1 MSTQTLEKRK
11 TSTKATSSGDGDA
24 LNAIRQVSSAGRKR
38 RAQVWGLR
46 TFLIAAFF
54 GVWLFITGP
63 GGTSPLIL
71 PGPTAVFESMVDFVV
86 ETRTWRHAGI
96 TLFQILSA
104 FAIAATGGIVI
115 GFLLSRLTITSRAF
129 EVIFAWG
136 YMVPMAL
143 FYPLFLL
150 WLGVGM
156 ESKIFYAAVGGFFPI
171 AYNVMRGLRS
181 VDQRYLTVGKAFG
194 ASALAVDVVIKA
206 GAARPMILSGLR
218 IGLSIVM
225 ILVVLGELLGSN
237 AGLGYLIEASTSR
250 MQTADA
256 YGLALILLVIT
267 GTTQMTFERLL
278 RATATEK

>member
-1 MSTQTLEKRK
+1 MSGQALQERRS
-11 TSTKATSSGDGDA
+11 STKVNSSGDGDA
-24 LNAIRQVSSAGRKR
+24 LTAIRQVTSASRKR
-38 RAQVWGLR
+38 RAHVWGLR
-46 TFLIAAFF
+46 VLLIATFF
-54 GVWLFITGP
+54 GVWFYITGP

-71 PGPTAVFESMVDFVV
+71 PGPAAVIESVAGFVV
-86 ETRTWRHAGI
+86 ETRTWQHAGI

-104 FAIAATGGIVI
+104 FTLAATGGVVM
-115 GFLLSRLTITSRAF
+115 GFLLSRLSITSRAF

-181 VDQRYLTVGKAFG
+181 VDQRYLTVGRAFG
-194 ASALAVDVVIKA
+194 ASALAVDIVIKA

-237 AGLGYLIEASTSR
+237 AGLGYLIEAATSR

-267 GTTQMTFERLL
+267 GTTQMIFERLL